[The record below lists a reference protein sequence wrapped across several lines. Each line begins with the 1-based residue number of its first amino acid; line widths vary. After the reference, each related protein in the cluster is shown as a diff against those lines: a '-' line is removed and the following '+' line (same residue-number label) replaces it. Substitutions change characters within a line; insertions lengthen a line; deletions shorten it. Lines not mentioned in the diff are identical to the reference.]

1 MIKNSDCFAYRS
13 RFNANLRT
21 GRPDGSDRRSYYASS
36 GNHDIC
42 STYLLGGACSTI
54 GTKKALKEICFHRE
68 YYPKRYIMPGR
79 RFRKFFR
86 LRKSE
91 IPKWIYIEFC
101 MTFVYIALFVVFLL
115 LYVLLYNKLLVAE
128 TYFWIY
134 VIIMG
139 VDMLRIFVCVIL
151 YR

>member
-1 MIKNSDCFAYRS
+1 MIFAT
-13 RFNANLRT
+13 LT
-21 GRPDGSDRRSYYASS
+21 LWGV
-36 GNHDIC
+36 
-42 STYLLGGACSTI
+42 LGGTI
-54 GTKKALKEICFHRE
+54 GTKKALKEIFFHRE

-79 RFRKFFR
+79 RFRKLFG
-86 LRKSE
+86 LKKSK

-115 LYVLLYNKLLVAE
+115 LYVSLNNKLLVAE
-128 TYFWIY
+128 AYFWIY

-151 YR
+151 

>member
-101 MTFVYIALFVVFLL
+101 MTFVYIALFVVFFAVICIIEQQTITIRNLFL
-115 LYVLLYNKLLVAE
+115 DIWNLVMCRHSLCFVL
-128 TYFWIY
+128 
-134 VIIMG
+134 
-139 VDMLRIFVCVIL
+139 FVFV
-151 YR
+151 

>member
-1 MIKNSDCFAYRS
+1 MLTYGQVGPTVQIGEIIMHRQVFMIFAT
-13 RFNANLRT
+13 LT
-21 GRPDGSDRRSYYASS
+21 LWGV
-36 GNHDIC
+36 
-42 STYLLGGACSTI
+42 LGGTI
-54 GTKKALKEICFHRE
+54 GTKKALREIGFHKK

-115 LYVLLYNKLLVAE
+115 LYVLLNNKLLLVE
-128 TYFWIY
+128 TFFWIY
-134 VIIMG
+134 GILLC
-139 VDMLRIFVCVIL
+139 VDTVYVLFCLFL
-151 YR
+151 YRYRVQKVV